1 MQGFLLLCF
10 VITRE
15 GRRGRAQ
22 VRLAGD
28 ADEAVRGAVA
38 GAAGRLVG
46 ALRERGGRAAA
57 AAAAC
62 GALQAR
68 LPGGWGALR
77 PWRGAREA
85 AAQGAEAAA
94 AAPAVGLGAEDMAA
108 LCTKL
113 LTEEPAPHVQVV
125 CAARPLGLGGL
136 AGACAAH
143 TALLQKDR
151 PDVQGL
157 QFSTRVWPAGSAAPQ
172 DRSMRVMPAAGQD
185 ALACDLAQG

>member
-1 MQGFLLLCF
+1 MGALRAGKFSSLLIQGFLLLCF

-94 AAPAVGLGAEDMAA
+94 AAPAVGIGAEDMAA

-125 CAARPLGLGGL
+125 CAARPWRLRMGTVLGTVLRTRLCCKRTGL
-136 AGACAAH
+136 MC
-143 TALLQKDR
+143 R
-151 PDVQGL
+151 VC
-157 QFSTRVWPAGSAAPQ
+157 QFVTHIWPAGSAP
-172 DRSMRVMPAAGQD
+172 RKSV
-185 ALACDLAQG
+185 LCE